1 MKQFVWRLQKVLDV
15 KGKEEQLR
23 RTELFRLT
31 ERLAAKRGELLM
43 RQRVLQDA
51 MADIRADTSPQRV
64 GVQELFLKYTAAND
78 EQIRKLS
85 DEVSTLEQEQKRKTA
100 EVLAIRR
107 FKKGLEKLR
116 EEARRRFIEEQEKLE
131 QKTLDEMTT
140 TAFARNQSIRNHD
153 PHAM

>member
-85 DEVSTLEQEQKRKTA
+85 DEVNTLEQEQKRKTA

-131 QKTLDEMTT
+131 QKNMRCREEDSVGLIEEP
-140 TAFARNQSIRNHD
+140 NQ
-153 PHAM
+153 